1 MATTIEKMTPA
12 TSTAQ
17 AGDAPDPT
25 SGEPRPARPNPDA
38 AQAHSAERRRNVSPN
53 ALIGG
58 GVAVFV
64 AIIGII
70 GALLVGQLMAINDS
84 LGRLDTK
91 IDDSLGR
98 LDTKIDDRR
107 GHQPARHQDR
117 RGHQPARHQD
127 RRGHQPARHQDRRAR
142 DEPAHRDASRVRSD
156 QRRAA
161 RPHRK
166 ARTPRSPCRARTRG
180 ARKLT
185 PLRAA
190 HPAAVGVSVPMAGM
204 PMSW

>member
-98 LDTKIDDRR
+98 LDTKIDDGLGRLDTKIDAGISR
-107 GHQPARHQDR
+107 LDTKIDAGISLLDTKIDASISRLDTKIDAGISLLDTKIDAVETSLRTEMQAGFAQINAVLLDHTERLARLEAHV
-117 RGHQPARHQD
+117 GL
-127 RRGHQPARHQDRRAR
+127 
-142 DEPAHRDASRVRSD
+142 EPA
-156 QRRAA
+156 
-161 RPHRK
+161 
-166 ARTPRSPCRARTRG
+166 
-180 ARKLT
+180 
-185 PLRAA
+185 
-190 HPAAVGVSVPMAGM
+190 VPE
-204 PMSW
+204 S